1 MFALLVAAAP
11 ITSFSRKAKLQY
23 DVDQKNETIQLDA
36 QVLGMDAGGH
46 IPKCHNKSS
55 VPPYAWSRS
64 GTSAELMSF
73 SQDVCATAQRLVAK
87 SANIRAA
94 RAGIEEEGGR
104 RSRVHPCRIIVS

>member
-11 ITSFSRKAKLQY
+11 LTSFSRRAKLQY
-23 DVDQKNETIQLDA
+23 DIDQKNETIQLDA

-46 IPKCHNKSS
+46 VPKCHNKSS
-55 VPPYAWSRS
+55 VLPYAWS

-73 SQDVCATAQRLVAK
+73 AQDVCATAQRLVAK

-94 RAGIEEEGGR
+94 RAGIEEEGRR